1 MDLTTSIVKEKLNT
15 ILTELRHGLIDLYG
29 PRLARLILY
38 GSQARG
44 DAEPD
49 SDIDVMVVSPQFDKK
64 IERQWINQ
72 LWRVAARTD
81 SRIEPIPCGQQQWDK
96 DTSSAIVE
104 IARNEGQRIVL

>member
-1 MDLTTSIVKEKLNT
+1 VRDYLLCLTQS
-15 ILTELRHGLIDLYG
+15 GLPISFG
-29 PRLARLILY
+29 VVF
-38 GSQARG
+38 GSYAAG
-44 DAEPD
+44 TANSD

-81 SRIEPIPCGQQQWDK
+81 SRIEPIPCGQP
-96 DTSSAIVE
+96 SSAIVE